1 MGLALCKAGCR
12 ITFQYEAR
20 KTTAIR
26 AVKLRSETAIG

>member
-20 KTTAIR
+20 TTPAIR
-26 AVKLRSETAIG
+26 ALKLRSETPIG